1 VDKKVE
7 RRVELERASG
17 NYKSEYDS
25 LNLIGNRQ
33 IVCLER
39 VSASNDIAL
48 EKQEKANCCTGIC
61 YS

>member
-1 VDKKVE
+1 MDKKVE

-48 EKQEKANCCTGIC
+48 EK
-61 YS
+61 